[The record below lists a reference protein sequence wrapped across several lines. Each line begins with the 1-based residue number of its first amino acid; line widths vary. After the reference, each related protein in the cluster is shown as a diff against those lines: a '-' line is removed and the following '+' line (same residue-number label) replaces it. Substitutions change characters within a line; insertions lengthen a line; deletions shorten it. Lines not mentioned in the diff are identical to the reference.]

1 MAEKFK
7 EIPEIPKVNNIPEPG
22 IENIESSKLEW
33 GPELG
38 PMSWYDAQKKIIKL
52 NKSLPEGEKPW
63 RLPTEN
69 ELVAE
74 FNKTGE
80 TPNGFKKDCYW
91 SVLPHLDGSNDGT
104 NVNMGY
110 GHASDYNTDSSGY
123 LVRCVR

>member
-63 RLPTEN
+63 RLPTKD
-69 ELVAE
+69 ELRAE
-74 FNKTGE
+74 FKKNGSTPTGFQE
-80 TPNGFKKDCYW
+80 QSYWSSTTHPNGPDFAYEVRMYDGNTPCCDKDAL
-91 SVLPHLDGSNDGT
+91 SIH
-104 NVNMGY
+104 
-110 GHASDYNTDSSGY
+110 
-123 LVRCVR
+123 VRCVR